1 MRRASGR
8 AVSGG
13 RGQDI
18 RRRRRRHVAL
28 RQRPHP
34 HPARAGGR
42 QRATRGRWLHT
53 A

>member
-28 RQRPHP
+28 AATPTPSPRPGWRS
-34 HPARAGGR
+34 AAGNPR
-42 QRATRGRWLHT
+42 
-53 A
+53 